1 MPKPVL
7 CLEEVSPANQI
18 SGDGM
23 SKPVETDVLQTSVV
37 PKFGEPVAESAGG
50 QAPIMVQ
57 VPGEQPVTETPL
69 AGGSSEVGSPVD
81 PLLVRSPPESPPD
94 QG

>member
-69 AGGSSEVGSPVD
+69 AGG
-81 PLLVRSPPESPPD
+81 R
-94 QG
+94 